1 MSIDGGGEPR
11 GILQSLRRLA
21 STALALVITRGELA
35 AVELAEARER
45 IARWAVAALLGAV
58 LMLAALVSV
67 SLLVAAVFW
76 ESYRWQAIGALAL
89 AYAVAG
95 TWLLLK
101 VMREVRAAP
110 PLLSAT
116 LAELARDREAL
127 AAGREAG
134 S

>member
-1 MSIDGGGEPR
+1 MSSDGGGEPH

-35 AVELAEARER
+35 AVELAEARGQ
-45 IARWAVAALLGAV
+45 IARWTLAGLLGAV
-58 LMLAALVSV
+58 LLLAALVTI

-89 AYAVAG
+89 AYAFAG
-95 TWLLLK
+95 AWLVLK

-116 LAELARDREAL
+116 LAELARDRAAL
-127 AAGREAG
+127 AGDREAG
-134 S
+134 P

>member
-1 MSIDGGGEPR
+1 MSIDGRVEPP

-45 IARWAVAALLGAV
+45 IARWAVAVLFGAV
-58 LMLAALVSV
+58 LLLAALVSV
-67 SLLVAAVFW
+67 SLLVAALFW
-76 ESYRWQAIGALAL
+76 ESYRWQAIGLLAL
-89 AYAVAG
+89 AYGVAG
-95 TWLLLK
+95 TWLVLK

-116 LAELARDREAL
+116 LAELAQDRAALAGDREP
-127 AAGREAG
+127 GP
-134 S
+134 

>member
-1 MSIDGGGEPR
+1 MSIDGGGEPP

-35 AVELAEARER
+35 AVEIAEAREQ
-45 IARWAVAALLGAV
+45 IARWALAALLGAV
-58 LMLAALVSV
+58 LLLAALVSV

-76 ESYRWQAIGALAL
+76 ESYRWQAIGGLAFG
-89 AYAVAG
+89 YAVAG
-95 TWLLLK
+95 TWLVLK

-116 LAELARDREAL
+116 LAELARDRDAL

>member
-11 GILQSLRRLA
+11 GILQSLRRLG
-21 STALALVITRGELA
+21 STALQLVITRGELA
-35 AVELAEARER
+35 AVELAEAREQ
-45 IARWAVAALLGAV
+45 IARWALAALFGAV

-67 SLLVAAVFW
+67 SLLVAALFW

-95 TWLLLK
+95 TFLVLK

-116 LAELARDREAL
+116 LAE
-127 AAGREAG
+127 
-134 S
+134 

>member
-1 MSIDGGGEPR
+1 MSSDGGGEPH

-35 AVELAEARER
+35 AVELAEARGQ
-45 IARWAVAALLGAV
+45 IARWA
-58 LMLAALVSV
+58 LAALVGAVLLLAALLSI

-89 AYAVAG
+89 AYAIAG
-95 TWLLLK
+95 AWLVLK

-116 LAELARDREAL
+116 LAELARDRAAL
-127 AAGREAG
+127 AGDREAG
-134 S
+134 P